1 MSSNLTW
8 QEATPMPTY
17 DTPEPISATIDLAL
31 GDVRINATDTGTTV
45 VDVRPSDASNDED
58 RKAAEL
64 TRVEYANGQLTVK
77 APKLRHW
84 LPGRDGGSID
94 VTIEV
99 PAGTNVH
106 GALGMADFHGEG
118 RFGDC
123 RVKTGLGRIALGEAG
138 TLILKSGTGDI
149 SVDRATGHAEV
160 TTGSG
165 DVRLRELDSSAV
177 VKNSNGDT
185 WIGVAD
191 ADLRVNAAN
200 GSIAVDT
207 ANAGVVAKSSNGDV
221 RVGDV
226 VRGSVVLETKLGDL
240 EVGIHDGSAA
250 WLDLHATA
258 GRVRNALEESGAP
271 ESSAETVEVRARTT
285 VGEIVV
291 RRS

>member
-1 MSSNLTW
+1 
-8 QEATPMPTY
+8 MPTF
-17 DTPEPISATIDLAL
+17 DTPEPISATIDLGL

-45 VDVRPSDASNDED
+45 VDVRPSDASSDED

-64 TRVEYANGQLTVK
+64 TRVEYANGQLLVK
-77 APKLRHW
+77 ASKLRHW
-84 LPGRDGGSID
+84 VKRDGGSID

-99 PAGTNVH
+99 PTGSHLH
-106 GALGMADFHGEG
+106 GAVSFADFQAIG

-138 TLILKSGTGDI
+138 TLILKSATGDI
-149 SVDRATGHAEV
+149 SVDRASGHADV

-191 ADLRVNAAN
+191 GERRVNAAN
-200 GSIAVDT
+200 GSIAVD
-207 ANAGVVAKSSNGDV
+207 AAHAGIVAKSANGDV
-221 RVGDV
+221 RVGEV
-226 VRGSVVLETKLGDL
+226 TRGSVVLESKLGDL
-240 EVGIHDGSAA
+240 EVGVREGTAA
-250 WLDLHATA
+250 WLDVHAAA
-258 GRVRNALEESGAP
+258 GRVRNGLEEAGAP
-271 ESSAETVEVRARTT
+271 ESSAETVQVRARTA

>member
-1 MSSNLTW
+1 
-8 QEATPMPTY
+8 MPTY
-17 DTPEPISATIDLAL
+17 DTPEPISATVDVAL
-31 GDVRINATDTGTTV
+31 GDVRINATDAGTTV

-77 APKLRHW
+77 APKLRQW

-99 PAGTNVH
+99 PAGSNLH
-106 GALGMADFHGEG
+106 GALGLADLHGEG

-123 RVKTGLGRIALGEAG
+123 RIKTGLGRISLGEAG
-138 TLILKSGTGDI
+138 TLIVKSGTGDI
-149 SVDRATGHAEV
+149 SVDHATGHAEV

-185 WIGVAD
+185 WIGVAGG
-191 ADLRVNAAN
+191 DLRVNAAN
-200 GSIAVDT
+200 GSIAVD
-207 ANAGVVAKSSNGDV
+207 AAHAGVVAKSSNGDV

-226 VRGSVVLETKLGDL
+226 ARGSVVLETKLGDL

-258 GRVRNALEESGAP
+258 GRVRNALEEAGAP
-271 ESSAETVEVRARTT
+271 ESSDETVEVRARTT